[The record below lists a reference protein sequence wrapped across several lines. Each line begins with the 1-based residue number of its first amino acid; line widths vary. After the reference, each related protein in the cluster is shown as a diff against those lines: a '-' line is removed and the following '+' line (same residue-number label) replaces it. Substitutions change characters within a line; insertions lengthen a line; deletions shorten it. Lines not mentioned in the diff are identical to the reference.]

1 MAKSYK
7 VTEEQWRDAEAQYV
21 SGKISYAEVAEMCGC
36 TKARAGKYGKDH
48 GWAEKRKA
56 YNERVKGKA
65 IAKVE
70 SKDADRLAKVMIATN
85 RLMDIA
91 VQGLSEECQLH
102 LQQVEH
108 REKYEMPVDAD
119 GNLYDPETSTGPPI
133 IEKQWIEEREFRKVD
148 TRAMKDY
155 AAVIKECARLL
166 RDLYNVPTP
175 AEREAQRVAAERL
188 ELEKQKA
195 TSNIGD
201 DEDET
206 GVVIMPEVMEPD
218 SDG

>member
-1 MAKSYK
+1 MAARKGITDK
-7 VTEEQWRDAEAQYV
+7 MWREQEMLYV
-21 SGKISYAEVAEMCGC
+21 SGDIALSEVAKNLDVSY
-36 TKARAGKYGKDH
+36 TLVRKRAKDNQ
-48 GWAEKRKA
+48 WQEKREEYHDKVKQRATEKA
-56 YNERVKGKA
+56 AV
-65 IAKVE
+65 
-70 SKDADRLAKVMIATN
+70 KDADRLAKVMIATN

-195 TSNIGD
+195 ANNIGD

-206 GVVIMPEVMEPD
+206 GVVLMPEVMEPD

>member
-1 MAKSYK
+1 MSYK
-7 VTEEQWRDAEAQYV
+7 VKEAQWRDAEAQYV
-21 SGKISYAEVAEMCGC
+21 SGKISYAEVAQMCGC
-36 TKARAGKYGKDH
+36 SQSRAAKYGKDH

-56 YNERVKGKA
+56 YNVRVKDKA
-65 IAKVE
+65 IAKAE
-70 SKDADRLAKVMIATN
+70 DKDADRLAKVLIATN
-85 RLMDIA
+85 KAMDIA
-91 VQGLSEECQLH
+91 VQALSEDCQFH

-108 REKYEMPVDAD
+108 REKYEMPVDKD
-119 GNLYDPETSTGPPI
+119 GNPYDPEISSGPPI
-133 IEKQWIEEREFRKVD
+133 IEKQWIEEREFRKID
-148 TRAMKDY
+148 TRQLKDL
-155 AAVIKECARLL
+155 VGVVKECARLL
-166 RDLYNVPTP
+166 RDLYNIPTP

-195 TSNIGD
+195 ANNIGD